1 MDPDDDER
9 PSSPLVPPPEGG
21 ERPMSYLAAAG
32 FAVGTTFVYIFFLSF
47 IGSIRGGEDHRVD
60 LVTSFG
66 CQLVSTLIALFLIL
80 QLHAPSK
87 SIRDF
92 LGVRTTHRGFYP
104 LAAML
109 GMAVQIP
116 ANALY
121 DLIVKR
127 WPTGQPREEMLQ
139 EELAGGVPKRI
150 LFFAILVVAGP
161 LIEEIFFRGALFRP
175 LRRRYDALG
184 TILATSTFF
193 AFAHLE
199 WQLVLPIFIVG
210 FSLGLLRSA
219 SGSLLPSCIMHGLFN
234 GITLGSVYSRSPTEI
249 ADSAPIPLPVTIGG
263 SAVTIVLLGLV
274 YLLGKKSE
282 EAREAREKDEA

>member
-1 MDPDDDER
+1 MDPDEDER
-9 PSSPLVPPPEGG
+9 PSSPLIPRPEGG
-21 ERPMSYLAAAG
+21 ERSMSYIAAAG
-32 FAVGTTFVYIFFLSF
+32 FAIGTTFVYIFFLSL
-47 IGSIRGGEDHRVD
+47 IGSIRGGDGRAD

-80 QLHAPSK
+80 QLHAPDK
-87 SIRDF
+87 SIRDY
-92 LGVRTTHRGFYP
+92 LGVRATHRGFFP

-121 DLIVKR
+121 DVLVKR

-150 LFFAILVVAGP
+150 LFFVILVLAGP

-184 TILATSTFF
+184 TILATSTYF

-199 WQLVLPIFIVG
+199 WQLVVPIGLVG

-219 SGSLLPSCIMHGLFN
+219 SGSLLPSFVMHGLFN
-234 GITLGSVYSRSPTEI
+234 GITLASVYTQSPAEAAAST
-249 ADSAPIPLPVTIGG
+249 PIPLPVTIGG

-274 YLLGKKSE
+274 HLLGKKSE
-282 EAREAREKDEA
+282 VAREAREKDVA

>member
-1 MDPDDDER
+1 MDPNDDDR
-9 PSSPLVPPPEGG
+9 PSNPLVPPAERG
-21 ERPMSYLAAAG
+21 ERSMSYLSAAG
-32 FAVGTTFVYIFFLSF
+32 FAVGTTFLYIFFLSL
-47 IGSIRGGEDHRVD
+47 IGSIRGGDGRLD

-80 QLHAPSK
+80 QLHAPDK
-87 SIRDF
+87 SIRDY
-92 LGVRTTHRGFYP
+92 LGVRATHRGFFP

-121 DLIVKR
+121 DIIVKR

-139 EELAGGVPKRI
+139 EELAGGVPKRV
-150 LFFAILVVAGP
+150 LFFVILVLAGP
-161 LIEEIFFRGALFRP
+161 LIEEVFFRGALFRP

-184 TILATSTFF
+184 TLLATSTFF

-199 WQLVLPIFIVG
+199 WQLVLPIGIVG
-210 FSLGLLRSA
+210 LSLGLLRSA
-219 SGSLLPSCIMHGLFN
+219 SGSLLPSFVMHGLFN

-249 ADSAPIPLPVTIGG
+249 ADSAPIPLSVTIGG
-263 SAVTIVLLGLV
+263 SAVTLVLLGLV

-282 EAREAREKDEA
+282 VAREAREKDVA